1 MDQRPLDEG
10 PRPTRGN
17 VRCLLHDIVLEGN
30 MNDLKQQM
38 KFEGE
43 RVRVLEKP
51 FWKVGTKG
59 GGSGSRV

>member
-1 MDQRPLDEG
+1 
-10 PRPTRGN
+10 
-17 VRCLLHDIVLEGN
+17 